1 MLAGP
6 RSTVKRARTL
16 RRQMSWPEV
25 MLWQR
30 LRQRPGGL
38 KFRRQHPAGPYVLD
52 FYCSAVKKVA
62 IEVDGA
68 SHDADDRAEHDAERS
83 AWLAANGVETI
94 RVTAGEV
101 SRNPDSAA
109 DSIVAFCMAR

>member
-30 LRQRPGGL
+30 LR
-38 KFRRQHPAGPYVLD
+38 
-52 FYCSAVKKVA
+52 
-62 IEVDGA
+62 
-68 SHDADDRAEHDAERS
+68 
-83 AWLAANGVETI
+83 
-94 RVTAGEV
+94 
-101 SRNPDSAA
+101 
-109 DSIVAFCMAR
+109 